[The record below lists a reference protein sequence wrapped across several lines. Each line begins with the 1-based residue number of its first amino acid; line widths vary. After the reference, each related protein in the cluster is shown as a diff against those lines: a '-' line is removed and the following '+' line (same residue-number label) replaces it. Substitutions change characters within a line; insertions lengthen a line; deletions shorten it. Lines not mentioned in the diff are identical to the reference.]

1 MDKTMLKFRIEGY
14 KRKVEKKVDDT
25 KKAIGKFVTENP
37 AEATTIA
44 LATLATVKYC
54 VKHTDKQRAYKEDQ
68 FKQNRTIYDHST
80 KHRWTT
86 KRNITPEERG
96 EINVRHYRYGEDYYT
111 ILSSMNL
118 L

>member
-1 MDKTMLKFRIEGY
+1 MDKTMLKFRLEGY

-44 LATLATVKYC
+44 LGVLATVKYC
-54 VKHTDKQRAYKEDQ
+54 VGHTDKQRAYKEEQ
-68 FKQNRTIYDHST
+68 FKQNRTVYDHST

-86 KRNITPEERG
+86 KRNITDDERG
-96 EINVRHYRYGEDYYT
+96 EINIRHYKFGEDYYT

>member
-37 AEATTIA
+37 AEATTII
-44 LATLATVKYC
+44 LASIGAVNHIVRQTS
-54 VKHTDKQRAYKEDQ
+54 KHQAYKEDR
-68 FKQNRTIYDHST
+68 FKQNRTVYDHST

>member
-14 KRKVEKKVDDT
+14 KRKVKQKVDET
-25 KKAIGKFVTENP
+25 TTAIGKFVTENP

-44 LATLATVKYC
+44 IATLTTIKYC
-54 VKHTDKQRAYKEDQ
+54 ISHTDKQRAYKAEQ

-86 KRNITPEERG
+86 RRNITDDERG
-96 EINVRHYRYGEDYYT
+96 EINIRHYKYGEDYYT
-111 ILSSMNL
+111 ILTSMNL